1 MQSFSALLC
10 AVLLATVAS
19 VSASSFFSMP
29 LTKLAP
35 SSSSLAGLPDADR
48 SRAAFLK
55 SFASGGPTT
64 VPASN
69 LAYVQ
74 YTTSV
79 GVGSPPTYYNL
90 VVDTGSSNTFV
101 GTGTTY
107 VQTSTSIFT
116 GEDVNVTYGSGYFS
130 GLEYLD
136 QVTLAPG
143 FVITNQ
149 SIGDALSYADFEGV
163 DGIVG
168 VGPVILTEGT
178 LSPSTNELIP
188 TVMNNAL
195 SQGLITQEILGVS
208 FAPATSYNDT
218 NGALTYGGIDS
229 SLYTGEI
236 TYTPVTATYPA
247 GYYWGINVTDA
258 TYGAANDKTTVIPTS
273 TAGIVDTG
281 TTLVLLADNFF
292 ESYMRAIPG
301 AKLDQTTGLMTI
313 PESSVSKI
321 QPLNFTVGGTVFSL
335 DAAAQLIPTD
345 QNTAW
350 GLSANKQYGI
360 VSYLGT
366 NSGEGLD
373 FIIGQKFMEKYYAV
387 FDTDSQQVG
396 FAYTE
401 HTFTTYTP

>member
-1 MQSFSALLC
+1 MQSFSALLS
-10 AVLLATVAS
+10 VVILAT
-19 VSASSFFSMP
+19 SASAFISMP

-35 SSSSLAGLPDADR
+35 PAGSYLAGLPDADR
-48 SRAAFLK
+48 ARAAALK
-55 SFASGGPTT
+55 SFAAGGPTT

-101 GTGTTY
+101 GTGIKY

-130 GLEYLD
+130 GLEYFD

-178 LSPSTNELIP
+178 LSPDTDELIP

-195 SQGLITQEILGVS
+195 SQGLIQEEILGVS

-236 TYTPVTATYPA
+236 TYTPVTETYPA
-247 GYYWGINVTDA
+247 GYYWGINVTEA
-258 TYGAANDKTTVIPTS
+258 TYGSASAETTVIPTS

-292 ESYMRAIPG
+292 HSYMKAIPG
-301 AKLDQTTGLMTI
+301 AKLDESTGLMTV
-313 PESSVSKI
+313 PASSVSEI
-321 QPLNFTVGGTVFSL
+321 QPLNFTVGGTVFSM

-350 GLSANKQYGI
+350 GLSANKQYGV

-373 FIIGQKFMEKYYAV
+373 FIIGQKFMENFYAV
-387 FDTDSQQVG
+387 FDTDSNRVG
-396 FAYTE
+396 FAYT
-401 HTFTTYTP
+401 

>member
-1 MQSFSALLC
+1 MKSFSALLS
-10 AVLLATVAS
+10 AVLLATVTS
-19 VSASSFFSMP
+19 ISASSFFSMP
-29 LTKLAP
+29 LTKLASP
-35 SSSSLAGLPDADR
+35 NSYLAGLPDADR

-101 GTGTTY
+101 GTGIKY

-178 LSPSTNELIP
+178 LSPSTSELIP

-195 SQGLITQEILGVS
+195 SQGLITEEILGVS

-258 TYGAANDKTTVIPTS
+258 TYGLANDKTTVIPTS

-281 TTLVLLADNFF
+281 TTLVLLADDFF
-292 ESYMRAIPG
+292 ESYLAAIPG
-301 AKLDQTTGLMTI
+301 AKIDQSTGLMTV
-313 PESSVSKI
+313 PETSVSKI

-335 DAAAQLIPTD
+335 DAAAQLIPID

-350 GLSANKQYGI
+350 GLPTNKQYGI

-387 FDTDSQQVG
+387 FDTDSQRVG

>member
-1 MQSFSALLC
+1 MQSFAALLC
-10 AVLLATVAS
+10 AVLTTVTY
-19 VSASSFFSMP
+19 VSASSFFRMP
-29 LTKLAP
+29 LTKLASP
-35 SSSSLAGLPDADR
+35 SSYLAGLPDADR
-48 SRAAFLK
+48 ARAAFLK
-55 SFASGGPTT
+55 NFASGSPAT

-101 GTGTTY
+101 GTGTKY

-116 GEDVNVTYGSGYFS
+116 GEDVNVTYGTGYFS
-130 GLEYLD
+130 GFEYLD
-136 QVTLAPG
+136 QVMLAPG

-195 SQGLITQEILGVS
+195 SQGLITEEVLGVS

-236 TYTPVTATYPA
+236 TYTPVTPTYPA
-247 GYYWGINVTDA
+247 GYYWGINITDA
-258 TYGAANDKTTVIPTS
+258 TYGSAVTVIPTS

-281 TTLVLLADNFF
+281 TTLVLLADDFF
-292 ESYMRAIPG
+292 ESYLRAIPG
-301 AKLDQTTGLMTI
+301 AKIDPSTGLMTV
-313 PESSVSKI
+313 PATSVSEI
-321 QPLNFTVGGTVFSL
+321 QTLNFTIDGTIFSM
-335 DAAAQLIPTD
+335 DAAAQLIPID

-350 GLSANKQYGI
+350 GLSKNKQYGV

-387 FDTDSQQVG
+387 FDADSNRVG
-396 FAYTE
+396 LAYTE